1 MKDKD
6 IDLNLA
12 EFRLLIP
19 FISDVETTTKIGPSR
34 FYLVT
39 IAVIERAHS

>member
-1 MKDKD
+1 MKDMD

-12 EFRLLIP
+12 EFQLLIP
-19 FISDVETTTKIGPSR
+19 FISNVVTNTKIGPSR

-39 IAVIERAHS
+39 IAVIERANS